1 MARRKKKKEN
11 IKLLS
16 LIFAIVVVFTYYFY
30 NKPTN
35 ISNSIKEPQVE
46 EKESVPSS
54 NLKIYFFN
62 VGQADSIL
70 ITNNNHNML
79 IDAGNNEDGPLLVS
93 YIKNNLGIEEFDYV
107 VGTHPHEDHIG
118 GLDDIINNFNIKN
131 VLLPDVITTTK
142 TFEDVIDAIA
152 NKNLEITI
160 PKIDSTY
167 QLGESNINVLYSGTD
182 EKELNNSSI
191 ILKLS
196 FGNTSYLFT
205 GDTSKEIE
213 NTILNKDIRADVL
226 KVAHHGSKTS
236 SSVEF
241 LHKVNPSYA
250 IISVAKKNSYNL
262 PSKDTIK
269 NLEKL
274 TNNIYMTY
282 DGTILL
288 TSNGN
293 EINIE
298 TIKTNVNG

>member
-79 IDAGNNEDGPLLVS
+79 IDAGNNEGGPLLVS